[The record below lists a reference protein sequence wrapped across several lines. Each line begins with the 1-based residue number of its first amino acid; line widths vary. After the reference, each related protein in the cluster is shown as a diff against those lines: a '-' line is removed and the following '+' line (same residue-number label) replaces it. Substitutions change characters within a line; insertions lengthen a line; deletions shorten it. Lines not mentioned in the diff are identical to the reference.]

1 MNTEISGANTQTDIL
16 SAAFGNSASNVL
28 DMRTW
33 PEGGDLASFYDLTR
47 AEVAEAVDQERRTR
61 GPIRNL
67 MFSVLAKG
75 QPPFVPPGAG
85 LYRIEER
92 QLLDVQKGLL
102 FNGGTESCD
111 GTRDAHDSLI
121 LSVIQIGVALVAYQG
136 SHGTWV
142 QRLYRRDLR
151 ANISDPIAEA
161 EAILQR
167 RGQPDPRDSETGE
180 PMTRLVRRALMEYA
194 ERAALTDLSKALW
207 RMGHGNPIPTS
218 LLMATSPELVA
229 ASMDVLGRLLLDH
242 KRFVFVPSD
251 PADTLLLT
259 LGNALEERE
268 FAIVST
274 MAEQF
279 SNERLHRLAE
289 TQRGHPKAS
298 RAIQE
303 FLKQARFE
311 LVTGIYRAS
320 AYGPPRLFYAH
331 KDFACE
337 AAALAMA
344 DSLLQPVRGFPMLI
358 DLADIV
364 CRHVFDGAGMRVGV
378 QHAYAS
384 CGEPARFLG
393 ERETRD
399 R

>member
-1 MNTEISGANTQTDIL
+1 
-16 SAAFGNSASNVL
+16 
-28 DMRTW
+28 
-33 PEGGDLASFYDLTR
+33 
-47 AEVAEAVDQERRTR
+47 
-61 GPIRNL
+61 
-67 MFSVLAKG
+67 
-75 QPPFVPPGAG
+75 
-85 LYRIEER
+85 
-92 QLLDVQKGLL
+92 
-102 FNGGTESCD
+102 
-111 GTRDAHDSLI
+111 
-121 LSVIQIGVALVAYQG
+121 
-136 SHGTWV
+136 
-142 QRLYRRDLR
+142 
-151 ANISDPIAEA
+151 
-161 EAILQR
+161 
-167 RGQPDPRDSETGE
+167 
-180 PMTRLVRRALMEYA
+180 MEYA

-218 LLMATSPELVA
+218 MLMATSPEMVA

-259 LGNALEERE
+259 LGNALYERE

-274 MAEQF
+274 LAEQF
-279 SNERLHRLAE
+279 SDERLHRLAE
-289 TQRGHPKAS
+289 TQSGHPKAS
-298 RAIQE
+298 RAIQD

-320 AYGPPRLFYAH
+320 AYGPPRVFYAH

-344 DSLLQPVRGFPMLI
+344 DSLLQPARGFPMLI

-364 CRHVFDGAGMRVGV
+364 CRHVFDGSGMRTAV
-378 QHAYAS
+378 QHAYAA

-393 ERETRD
+393 ERETRE